1 MQLLRMEELSYTLFI
16 LFGVVLVCIIYVNS
30 QTNNNSELE
39 KNLNKFDETHRKIP
53 GNKKD

>member
-1 MQLLRMEELSYTLFI
+1 MEELSYTLVI

-39 KNLNKFDETHRKIP
+39 KNLNKFDETHRKVP